1 MTTPSAIQS
10 NEERIAR
17 RTQVAST
24 LLAGLGAFVA
34 LSLVGILARYTSQTW
49 ILGSFGASCVLLF
62 GFPDVRFSRLRNVIG
77 GHLISSAIGLCFF
90 HWLGGEWPAMAAA
103 VSVSLV
109 TMMAT
114 DTVHPPAGS
123 NPIIIFLAHP
133 GWSFLIFPT
142 LAGIIVLV
150 LTERLYRRAT
160 QLVRDRSQ

>member
-1 MTTPSAIQS
+1 MTTPSAIPS
-10 NEERIAR
+10 KDERIER

-34 LSLVGILARYTSQTW
+34 LSSVGILASYTSHTW
-49 ILGSFGASCVLLF
+49 ILGSFGATCVLLF
-62 GFPDVRFSRLRNVIG
+62 GFPEVRFSRLRNVIG
-77 GHLISSAIGLCFF
+77 GHLISSAVGLCFF
-90 HWLGGEWPAMAAA
+90 HWLGGDWPTMAAA
-103 VSVSLV
+103 VAVSLM

-142 LAGIIVLV
+142 LAGVVVLV
-150 LTERLYRRAT
+150 LIERLYRHAAQR
-160 QLVRDRSQ
+160 VRGRN